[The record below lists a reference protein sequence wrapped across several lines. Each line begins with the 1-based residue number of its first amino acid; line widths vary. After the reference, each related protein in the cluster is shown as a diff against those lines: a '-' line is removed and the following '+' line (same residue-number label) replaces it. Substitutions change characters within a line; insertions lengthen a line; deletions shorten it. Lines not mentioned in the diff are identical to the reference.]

1 MSGSRDAGL
10 PEAHREPS
18 ALTTT
23 RTSGR
28 AEQPHRARIAGAAR
42 ELVAE
47 RGYTATTIREVAARA
62 GTTPATVYHH
72 FGSKDGLLHHVMV
85 DWTLRT
91 TDDLRTRRYTGSSAE
106 RVAAAF
112 GDVVRWAADD
122 AELLAAGMRSFH
134 STDAAGAGTSTWHA
148 LFLALVRAALGDE
161 TWDDAR
167 GQAMT
172 LGHVLVSCLLDLTSG
187 RADVDRVRRHIT
199 TAAELLFR

>member
-1 MSGSRDAGL
+1 M
-10 PEAHREPS
+10 
-18 ALTTT
+18 TTT
-23 RTSGR
+23 RSSGR
-28 AEQPHRARIAGAAR
+28 AEQPHRARIAEAAR
-42 ELVAE
+42 ELAAE
-47 RGYTATTIREVAARA
+47 RGYTATTLREVAARA

-85 DWTLRT
+85 DWALRT
-91 TDDLRTRRYTGSSAE
+91 HDDLRARRYTGSSAE

-122 AELLAAGMRSFH
+122 ADLLAAGMRSFH
-134 STDAAGAGTSTWHA
+134 SSDAAGAGMATWHA

-187 RADVDRVRRHIT
+187 RADVERARRHIT